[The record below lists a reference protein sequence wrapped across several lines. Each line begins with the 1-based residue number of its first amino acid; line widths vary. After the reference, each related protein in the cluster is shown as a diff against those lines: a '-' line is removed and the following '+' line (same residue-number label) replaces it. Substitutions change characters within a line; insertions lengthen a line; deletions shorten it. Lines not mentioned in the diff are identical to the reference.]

1 MLFFSQTEGQLESHQ
16 KQNDEM
22 EHELE
27 RFVEDVAHIKNEL
40 ENEVKDKERYGKPAG
55 FLQSFFV
62 YMVCKGPGNL
72 YFSHWLL
79 EMKRPGKNVW
89 EASLNCLYAGDS
101 CMRKLLHSWRPLTH

>member
-1 MLFFSQTEGQLESHQ
+1 
-16 KQNDEM
+16 M

-72 YFSHWLL
+72 FFSLAF
-79 EMKRPGKNVW
+79 KN
-89 EASLNCLYAGDS
+89 ETARKKCLGS
-101 CMRKLLHSWRPLTH
+101 RFELSIRRRLLHEKTTT